1 MKVLDV
7 PTLSSRPGS
16 YVAWDSAKKSICW
29 FYEGGRE
36 PAYMAWDLA
45 KQDYVVIIP
54 PVPGQPWTTPQAE
67 WNEAMNRY
75 VVIPPPPP

>member
-16 YVAWDSAKKSICW
+16 YVAWDCALKSFCW

-36 PAYMAWDLA
+36 PAYFAWDLA
-45 KQDYVVIIP
+45 KNDYVLIIP

-67 WNEAMNRY
+67 WNEAMVRH
-75 VVIPPPPP
+75 VVIADTPP